1 MLSKIL
7 KFFLYKTDPEAAHKL
22 AIKFIKNPLLRLNSC
37 QTINYE
43 NLCQRVFDM
52 DFKSPIGLAAGF
64 DKNAEIYN
72 QILNLGFG
80 FTEVG
85 TITPKPQEGNSKPRV
100 FRLIEDKAI
109 INRLG
114 FPNDGMDTVSN
125 RIKYNLPKGICGI
138 NIGPNKDNATSSE
151 DYILCFDK
159 LCQLASYITINIS
172 SPNTPNLRSQHD
184 DDKLTKLID
193 AIQGRRN
200 ANKSSIPILLKIS
213 PDIEDEKIK
222 NLCNILIEKNIDG
235 IILTNT
241 TVQNRKNLLS
251 EFKLEKGGLSG
262 APINE
267 LSNEIIEKFYLRLGK
282 NIPIIGA
289 GGVSC
294 GATAFEKIKS
304 GATLLQL
311 YTSLVY
317 EGPNVAKK
325 INKEL
330 SDLIKKSGYEKIED
344 VIGINCK

>member
-7 KFFLYKTDPEAAHKL
+7 KFYLYKTDPEVAHKL
-22 AIKFIKNPLLRLNSC
+22 AIKFIKNPVLRLNVC

-159 LCQLASYITINIS
+159 LFRLASYITINIS

-193 AIQGRRN
+193 AIQRRRN

-222 NLCNILIEKNIDG
+222 N
-235 IILTNT
+235 
-241 TVQNRKNLLS
+241 
-251 EFKLEKGGLSG
+251 
-262 APINE
+262 
-267 LSNEIIEKFYLRLGK
+267 
-282 NIPIIGA
+282 
-289 GGVSC
+289 
-294 GATAFEKIKS
+294 
-304 GATLLQL
+304 
-311 YTSLVY
+311 
-317 EGPNVAKK
+317 
-325 INKEL
+325 
-330 SDLIKKSGYEKIED
+330 
-344 VIGINCK
+344 